1 MEAVSGVQPAA
12 LETSLPQQDNFS
24 FSENFGSEESTIGD
38 KFFQILS
45 DTKQEISEKT
55 SKIESSLNVEEITPV
70 DLIRLQFE
78 IAEITIQQE
87 LMSKG
92 VSKSTQNV
100 DTLLKAQ

>member
-1 MEAVSGVQPAA
+1 MDAISSIKPTLESPLSNLDSFAFDQGVV
-12 LETSLPQQDNFS
+12 N
-24 FSENFGSEESTIGD
+24 EESTLGD

-45 DTKQEISEKT
+45 ETKQGISEKT
-55 SKIESSLNVEEITPV
+55 SQIESALSVEEITPV

-87 LMSKG
+87 LISKG
-92 VSKSTQNV
+92 LSKSTQNV